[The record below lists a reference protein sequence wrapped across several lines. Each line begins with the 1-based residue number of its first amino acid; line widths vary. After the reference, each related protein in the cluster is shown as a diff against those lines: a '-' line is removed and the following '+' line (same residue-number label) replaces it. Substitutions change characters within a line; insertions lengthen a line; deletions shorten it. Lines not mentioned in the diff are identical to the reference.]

1 MNFTGAG
8 SAGASCAGRRAAVSV
23 FSCES
28 VLKSAAW
35 LSSFLLAATV
45 MWSIAAPSRLRSG
58 VLYEARFTIFAR
70 HELKNALILLSP
82 GWSEGQQMNTIE
94 PVPAVQA
101 SRDGDLLFTLGHIAK
116 GKHYRLFLQFQV
128 NPTNV
133 AWHRPAN
140 VALYDSGALVLRI
153 HHTLTIYP

>member
-1 MNFTGAG
+1 MI
-8 SAGASCAGRRAAVSV
+8 AGAHTIVFAEDADAARA
-23 FSCES
+23 FFRD
-28 VLKSAAW
+28 VLEFPNVDGGDGW
-35 LSSFLLAATV
+35 L
-45 MWSIAAPSRLRSG
+45 
-58 VLYEARFTIFAR
+58 IFAR
-70 HELKNALILLSP
+70 HELKNALISLSP